1 MVTGGGGAGF
11 FFELMMWLGGEV
23 LFCEGGGGRGSRDRF
38 SRRDWFE
45 SIES

>member
-23 LFCEGGGGRGSRDRF
+23 LLCEGGGRGSRDRF